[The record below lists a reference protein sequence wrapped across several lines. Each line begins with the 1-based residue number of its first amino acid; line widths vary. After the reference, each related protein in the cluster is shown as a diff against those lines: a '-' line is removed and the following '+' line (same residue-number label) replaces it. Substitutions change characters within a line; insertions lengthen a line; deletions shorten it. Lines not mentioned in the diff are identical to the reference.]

1 MEKLLIVNMDS
12 GLFVNY
18 VNELI
23 TGIPLLA
30 YEIVAVFF
38 IIGLMIFIACYGFK
52 RGLQKSSVLLLL
64 EYLFILYGSTVL
76 FRETGVEHKYDLQP
90 FWSYKAIEAG
100 SMELLL
106 ENIMNVVV
114 FVPLGFLL
122 GLAFKIMTFS
132 RVLLIGVSISI
143 SIETLQYVLMRGLS
157 ELNDVI
163 HNTIGCLIGFLFY
176 QFFSGL
182 YKKLK
187 FVVRW

>member
-1 MEKLLIVNMDS
+1 MDS

-23 TGIPLLA
+23 GGIPLLA

-38 IIGLMIFIACYGFK
+38 ITGLMIFIACYGFK
-52 RGLQKSSVLLLL
+52 SGLQKSSVLLLL

-76 FRETGVEHKYDLQP
+76 FRETGAEHKYDLQP

-100 SMELLL
+100 STQLLL

-122 GLAFKIMTFS
+122 GVAYKSMTFR
-132 RVLLIGVSISI
+132 RVLLIGISVSVSI
-143 SIETLQYVLMRGLS
+143 EALQYVLMRGLS

-163 HNTIGCLIGFLFY
+163 HNTLGCLIGYLFC
-176 QFFSGL
+176 QSFSVL
-182 YKKLK
+182 YKKIRVIVK
-187 FVVRW
+187 C